1 MSENLESLN
10 FKIGLSGTYFAKKP
24 EYEICVNDKILT
36 RKLVESESDEIFYEE
51 FVLDLV
57 EAKDNKLIIKF
68 LNKESTDTITED
80 DNDNIVK
87 DTLLN
92 IHSIEIDEI
101 DLDILIWNK
110 SVYKLDSPQIFNG
123 ETVTELTRCVN
134 LGWNG
139 SYIITFDTPFYLWLL
154 DNL

>member
-1 MSENLESLN
+1 MSENLESLS

-24 EYEICVNDKILT
+24 EYEICVNDKILA
-36 RKLVESESDEIFYEE
+36 RKFVETKSDEIFYEE
-51 FVLDLV
+51 FVLNLD
-57 EAKDNKLIIKF
+57 EAKDNQLIIRF

-80 DNDNIVK
+80 NNDNIVK

-101 DLDILIWNK
+101 DLDVLIWSK
-110 SVYKLDSPQIFNG
+110 SIYKLDQPQIYNG
-123 ETVTELTRCVN
+123 ETITELTRCVN